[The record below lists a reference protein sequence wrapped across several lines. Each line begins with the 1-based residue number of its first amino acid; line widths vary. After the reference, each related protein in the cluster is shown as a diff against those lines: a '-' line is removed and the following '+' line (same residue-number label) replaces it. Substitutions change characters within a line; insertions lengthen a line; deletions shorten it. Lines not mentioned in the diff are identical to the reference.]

1 MRANILLTTAAA
13 LTAVAATAA
22 CGPERVSESN
32 PSVTYNYR
40 SEQELVQAT
49 RRAEDYCRQFGSR
62 PRQSTTTAPVASDGA
77 RTVVFTC
84 TKT

>member
-1 MRANILLTTAAA
+1 MRANLILATAALA
-13 LTAVAATAA
+13 TVATVAA

-62 PRQSTTTAPVASDGA
+62 PRQSTTTAPAASSDGT

-84 TKT
+84 AKT